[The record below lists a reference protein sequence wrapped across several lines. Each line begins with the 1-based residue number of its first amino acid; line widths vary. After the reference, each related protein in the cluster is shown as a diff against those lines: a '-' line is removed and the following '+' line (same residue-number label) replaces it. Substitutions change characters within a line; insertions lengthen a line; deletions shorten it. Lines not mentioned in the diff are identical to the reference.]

1 MGVHDWQSTVGET
14 AETAQVRRDVCLTS
28 ARATCAAA
36 DLYSGFKGGWSTQ
49 LIVSTPTQPAPFELP
64 PSNRCCGQ
72 HGGGGGELENDGL
85 YEIFV
90 CKHLFVNT

>member
-1 MGVHDWQSTVGET
+1 MPYVSQGDLSG
-14 AETAQVRRDVCLTS
+14 S
-28 ARATCAAA
+28 

-64 PSNRCCGQ
+64 FGVVASMEEE
-72 HGGGGGELENDGL
+72 GENSKMMVPTKS
-85 YEIFV
+85 FV